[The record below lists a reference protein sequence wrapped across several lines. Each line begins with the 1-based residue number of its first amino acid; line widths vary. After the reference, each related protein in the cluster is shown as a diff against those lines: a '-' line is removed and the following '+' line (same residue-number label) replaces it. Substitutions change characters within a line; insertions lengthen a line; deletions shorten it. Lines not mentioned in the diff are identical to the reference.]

1 MEQVISL
8 LFEIEEKAN
17 QIVKRAKDEKI
28 SLNEALEKDL
38 AQLDKTIEDEKT
50 ARLKVLKTQ
59 FDQDLAKEKQ
69 ALINDCDKQLA
80 AMELNYQQ
88 NQTTIVNKIFQSI
101 IKA

>member
-28 SLNEALEKDL
+28 SLNESLEKDL
-38 AQLDKTIEDEKT
+38 AQLDKTIEDENT

-59 FDQDLAKEKQ
+59 FDLDLEKAKQ
-69 ALINDCDKQLA
+69 TLINDCDKHLA

-88 NQTTIVNKIFQSI
+88 NQTAIVNKIFQSI